1 MNFILIEKK
10 GYSEIERTEVF
21 PSSRRYRTFYLD
33 FVENRIIDP
42 LIRLITRFINLF
54 QFVQN
59 GRIQAYVIYGIVF
72 ILVIF
77 LGTVL
82 NIWK

>member
-10 GYSEIERTEVF
+10 GYKEIDRGDIF
-21 PSSRRYRTFYLD
+21 PASRSYHSFYLD
-33 FVENRIIDP
+33 IIDNRIIDP
-42 LIRLITRFINLF
+42 VIHLITRFINLF

-77 LGTVL
+77 IGTVL
-82 NIWK
+82 NIWH